1 MALKHDRTGFGTK
14 PFTRV
19 LVGSSRIGPG
29 DDRDPFDPRGDRW
42 PVGHDRDMHW
52 LVLVAQNRL
61 GVLAPEDRTG
71 ARIDGPASVLFETVM
86 DLTLVSIHVFAGNA
100 AKEDPRIDVLSQ
112 RQRGRLEA

>member
-1 MALKHDRTGFGTK
+1 
-14 PFTRV
+14 
-19 LVGSSRIGPG
+19 
-29 DDRDPFDPRGDRW
+29 
-42 PVGHDRDMHW
+42 MHG

-100 AKEDPRIDVLSQ
+100 AKEDP
-112 RQRGRLEA
+112 